1 MACVP
6 VVLTMHDV
14 QSFINQQLGFSKS
27 HRKFVLQVGNFDLL
41 GKRRSYDNV
50 LNRLRCIRDDDYKEI
65 LPSGDNAP
73 EGGQNTPIFACKF
86 AQKDGSKH
94 LLALAN
100 EDGRVAIHNTDTRE
114 RFGQQAHYN
123 AIFDL
128 AWMFQQMKIVTV
140 SGDHTARLFDV
151 SNCDMRNE
159 RIFSAHTRSVKTVA
173 TRQNDYSVFA
183 TGGRDGSIYVWDTRS
198 NCAAGG
204 YFNLC
209 NVNVPDRTIQHSHNK
224 VVSGNRPSTP
234 TRSAKKKIS
243 ETGNGVS
250 GANSVT
256 GLVFQDENTL
266 ISCGAGR

>member
-1 MACVP
+1 M
-6 VVLTMHDV
+6 
-14 QSFINQQLGFSKS
+14 
-27 HRKFVLQVGNFDLL
+27 R
-41 GKRRSYDNV
+41 
-50 LNRLRCIRDDDYKEI
+50 RLRCTRDDDYKEI
-65 LPSGDNAP
+65 LPSP
-73 EGGQNTPIFACKF
+73 ESSSDGQNTPIFACKF
-86 AQKDGSKH
+86 AQKEGSKH

-100 EDGRVAIHNTDTRE
+100 EDGRVAIHNTDTKE

-183 TGGRDGSIYVWDTRS
+183 TGGRDGSIYVWDIRS
-198 NCAAGG
+198 NCAGG
-204 YFNLC
+204 FFNLC
-209 NVNVPDRTIQHSHNK
+209 NVNMPDRTIHHSHK
-224 VVSGNRPSTP
+224 IMSRPSTP
-234 TRSAKKKIS
+234 TSKTKKKIS
-243 ETGNGVS
+243 ETSNGIS

-256 GLVFQDENTL
+256 GLVFQDDYTL
-266 ISCGAGR
+266 ISCGAGMFV

>member
-1 MACVP
+1 M
-6 VVLTMHDV
+6 
-14 QSFINQQLGFSKS
+14 
-27 HRKFVLQVGNFDLL
+27 
-41 GKRRSYDNV
+41 
-50 LNRLRCIRDDDYKEI
+50 NRLRCTRDDDYKEI
-65 LPSGDNAP
+65 LPSPDNAP
-73 EGGQNTPIFACKF
+73 EGQNTPIFACKF

-100 EDGRVAIHNTDTRE
+100 EDGRVAIHNTDTKE

-173 TRQNDYSVFA
+173 TRQNDSSVFA

-198 NCAAGG
+198 NCAGG
-204 YFNLC
+204 YFSFYR
-209 NVNVPDRTIQHSHNK
+209 NVNLPDRTIQQSHK
-224 VVSGNRPSTP
+224 VVNKPGTPSSKT
-234 TRSAKKKIS
+234 KKKIS
-243 ETGNGVS
+243 ETGTGVS

-266 ISCGAGR
+266 ISCGAGMHTFVFHCFFMSCF

>member
-1 MACVP
+1 M
-6 VVLTMHDV
+6 
-14 QSFINQQLGFSKS
+14 
-27 HRKFVLQVGNFDLL
+27 
-41 GKRRSYDNV
+41 
-50 LNRLRCIRDDDYKEI
+50 
-65 LPSGDNAP
+65 
-73 EGGQNTPIFACKF
+73 
-86 AQKDGSKH
+86 
-94 LLALAN
+94 ALAN
-100 EDGRVAIHNTDTRE
+100 EDGRVAIHNTVSKE

-159 RIFSAHTRSVKTVA
+159 RTFSAHTRSVKTVA

-198 NCAAGG
+198 NCTAG

-209 NVNVPDRTIQHSHNK
+209 NVNMPDRTIYHSHQM
-224 VVSGNRPSTP
+224 SRPSTP
-234 TRSAKKKIS
+234 TSKSKKKS
-243 ETGNGVS
+243 LGTSSCVS

-256 GLVFQDENTL
+256 GLVFQEDNTL
-266 ISCGAGR
+266 ISCGAGKFHWHNYFSY